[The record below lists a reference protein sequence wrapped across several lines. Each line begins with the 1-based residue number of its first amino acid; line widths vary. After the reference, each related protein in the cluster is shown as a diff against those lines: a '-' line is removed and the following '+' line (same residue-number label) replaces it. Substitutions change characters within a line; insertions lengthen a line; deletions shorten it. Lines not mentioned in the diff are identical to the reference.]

1 MAISNRTL
9 YLTHQSEPYR
19 GYPALGGQS
28 YVTEVDASDPRR
40 PVIAPAVP
48 IEGVLVGVRPPY
60 FFTVSDRENA
70 CGIALSTTVRVLR
83 RDPGGKLRVVAAL
96 ELPPVNGRPLMQD
109 DALFVTTGGMLL
121 AIDLRDAA
129 RPTLAGQTPLLDRT
143 PPEAVGPGLL
153 LSRHVSYRYDASLL
167 PRFDRFI
174 DNPFGTAVR
183 VFPEAGS
190 AYVTRWRKGVDVL
203 PLGPAPAPP

>member
-1 MAISNRTL
+1 MSPRSTPRD
-9 YLTHQSEPYR
+9 S
-19 GYPALGGQS
+19 
-28 YVTEVDASDPRR
+28 RR

-48 IEGVLVGVRPPY
+48 IDGVLVGVRPPY
-60 FFTVSDRENA
+60 FFTASDRVI
-70 CGIALSTTVRVLR
+70 GRGTTLSTTVRVSR
-83 RDPGGKLRVVAAL
+83 RDPDGKLRVVAAL

-109 DALFVTTGGMLL
+109 DALFVATGGMLL
-121 AIDLRDAA
+121 AIDLRDAT
-129 RPTLAGQTPLLDRT
+129 RPALAGQTPLLGT

-153 LSRHVSYRYDASLL
+153 LSRQVSYRYDASLL